1 MTGGP
6 RWSSR
11 PLRDR
16 PIAAEQ
22 SVFRPLCRF
31 PHPVAHR
38 GISCR
43 STTMNAKHAGLS
55 RRCGRWRNSGFHA
68 LARHVAS
75 MRRVRSSARPRPSA
89 AAVSFG
95 AMPLPGMSATQA
107 AGIGRTQSILL
118 AAAAVCAG
126 RRSRPHWRTAVASSH
141 RAGRCAAARGRPA
154 RLAPRRHRAD
164 FRPSADTTSRA
175 VAVGME
181 SSTATTRSRRA
192 SRVASVAPK

>member
-55 RRCGRWRNSGFHA
+55 RRCGRFRNSGFHA

-141 RAGRCAAARGRPA
+141 RAGRCA
-154 RLAPRRHRAD
+154 PRRAVDPHAWLRDVIAQISD
-164 FRPSADTTSRA
+164 HPQTRLHELLPWEWKARQQRPEA
-175 VAVGME
+175 VAQ
-181 SSTATTRSRRA
+181 AA
-192 SRVASVAPK
+192 